1 MIRVP
6 WDQGCFDKR
15 CKFYCKPCF
24 SFDPCLALLRENWM
38 DNNGIK
44 FCSMG
49 KNKKNSLRTFFAQS
63 AKSFFTV
70 LINFKDRKS
79 CASKKSRCWVQLQ
92 WRREHSPFP
101 KCESITSLFG
111 LFGATEQKEPWC
123 LKEIGDKANVMLFL
137 DVLTRTPR
145 VGPQKLC

>member
-6 WDQGCFDKR
+6 WDQGDVEQR
-15 CKFYCKPCF
+15 CNFIG
-24 SFDPCLALLRENWM
+24 SRVSALTLSLLCWWKNWM
-38 DNNGIK
+38 DTKGIK
-44 FCSMG
+44 FCRMG
-49 KNKKNSLRTFFAQS
+49 RNKKNSLRTFFAQS
-63 AKSFFTV
+63 AKSFSTV